1 MRVHRL
7 VYAAVLGALAAALAC
22 SKGATEHLSDL
33 GGDSNAGDV
42 VLGPDNQPAPTGPA
56 GSGLVTRLPCDVQAV
71 VENRCISCHEGT
83 TAGAPRLLD
92 YADFQQPS
100 KAAPTKTLAEMSL
113 IRMKAGQMPPAPA
126 APPNA
131 EEIQIFDDWISG
143 GTQKGGLCTDPPPHG
158 GGDGGSGGEAGV
170 DAAPACTS
178 GVMWTMGNTGSANMH
193 PGGACSACH
202 SKLKGPNLTFAGT
215 VYRGPHDIDD
225 CNGTGQPAPMTVV
238 ITDKNGQS
246 ATLIAG
252 DAGNFYLEA
261 LKAEAGA
268 PPGAGGNGN
277 GNGGARRTGFS
288 PPFRAKVVSGAT
300 QRQMLGSVTS
310 GDCNSCH
317 TSPGI
322 NGAPGRIL
330 AP

>member
-7 VYAAVLGALAAALAC
+7 AYAAVLGALAAAIAC

-33 GGDSNAGDV
+33 GGDSDAGDV

-56 GSGLVTRLPCDVQAV
+56 GSGLVTHLPCDVQAV
-71 VENRCISCHEGT
+71 IENRCISCHEGT
-83 TAGAPRLLD
+83 TPGAPRLLD
-92 YADFQQPS
+92 YADFQKPS
-100 KAAPTKTLAEMSL
+100 KGDPTKTLAAVSL
-113 IRMKAGQMPPAPA
+113 IRMKNGQMPPAPA
-126 APPNA
+126 EPPNA
-131 EEIQIFDDWISG
+131 DEIQIFDAWIAG
-143 GTQKGGLCTDPPPHG
+143 GTQKGGLCTDPPP
-158 GGDGGSGGEAGV
+158 DGGAGNGSDSGSGDAGV
-170 DAAPACTS
+170 DAAPVCTS
-178 GVMWTMGNTGSANMH
+178 GVMWTMGNTGSPNMH
-193 PGGACSACH
+193 PGGACNACH
-202 SKLKGPNLTFAGT
+202 SKLQGPNLQFAGT

-225 CNGTGQPAPMTVV
+225 CNGAGAPPPITVV

-261 LKAEAGA
+261 PKAGA
-268 PPGAGGNGN
+268 PPGNGN
-277 GNGGARRTGFS
+277 GNGGAKAFR
-288 PPFRAKVVSGAT
+288 PPFRAKVVAGAT

-317 TSPGI
+317 TAAGT